1 MINATLLFLSG
12 PDMIIIAVIA
22 LFLFG
27 GRKIP
32 EFARGLGQ
40 SIRHFKEGSEGK
52 DGESSASKNDPDKGK
67 K

>member
-1 MINATLLFLSG
+1 MIHATLLFLSA
-12 PDMIIIAVIA
+12 PDMMIIAVIA

-40 SIRHFKEGSEGK
+40 SLKQFKEGSEGK
-52 DGESSASKNDPDKGK
+52 DSESTPKEEK

>member
-1 MINATLLFLSG
+1 MITAPLLFLSAT
-12 PDMIIIAVIA
+12 DMIVIAVIA

-32 EFARGLGQ
+32 EFAKGLGQ
-40 SIRHFKEGSEGK
+40 SIKQFKDATADKPEDDK
-52 DGESSASKNDPDKGK
+52 SSQNPNSPK

>member
-52 DGESSASKNDPDKGK
+52 DEDANKEK